1 MSGKL
6 YLKDKLVDEEL
17 GKKYFLIYSQPIKL
31 FFFCDNFDSKFLLY
45 HINVGWSCV
54 VKLSIIFSFHL
65 LISLRYWL
73 ITYNII
79 DKNNY

>member
-31 FFFCDNFDSKFLLY
+31 FF
-45 HINVGWSCV
+45 
-54 VKLSIIFSFHL
+54 
-65 LISLRYWL
+65 LR
-73 ITYNII
+73 
-79 DKNNY
+79 